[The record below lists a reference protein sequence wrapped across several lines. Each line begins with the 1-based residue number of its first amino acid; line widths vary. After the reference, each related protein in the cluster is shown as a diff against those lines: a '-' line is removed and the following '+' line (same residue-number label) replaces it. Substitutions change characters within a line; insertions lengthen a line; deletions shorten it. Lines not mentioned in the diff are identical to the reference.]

1 MPLPKYAFFK
11 DTIVPYSEAK
21 VGVLTHGLNY
31 GTGVFGGLRCY
42 WNDEEKDLFV
52 FRPIDHFQRFLEST
66 RLLRM
71 EFTFT
76 REELAKILVQL
87 IKKEDYH
94 EDCYVRPLAFYADE
108 IIGVRLHNVTPILTI
123 SVLPFG
129 RYIEKEEGAHV
140 MFSSWRRIDDNVIP
154 ARGKIT
160 GAYVNSALAKSDANL
175 AGFDEAIM
183 LNQDGHISEG
193 SAENVFIYRKGKIV
207 TPPVTDN
214 ILEGITRNS
223 MMTLLRDEL
232 GLEVVERPVD
242 RTEVY
247 LSDEVFMVAT
257 GAQLVAITRINYRKI
272 GTGTM
277 GPITEKLRSLFFDVV
292 ARRSLNTARG
302 ASQCLGNRKRLQER
316 SHAPRR
322 DFTFRCVG
330 LP

>member
-1 MPLPKYAFFK
+1 MSLPKFAFFK
-11 DTIVPYSEAK
+11 DKIIPYSEAK

-31 GTGVFGGLRCY
+31 GTGIFGGIRGY
-42 WNDEEKDLFV
+42 WNDEEKNVFV
-52 FRPIDHFQRFLEST
+52 FRPLDHFQRFLEST

-71 EFTFT
+71 EFDFT
-76 REELAKILVQL
+76 REDLVKVLDEL
-87 IKKEDYH
+87 IKKEDLH
-94 EDCYVRPLAFYADE
+94 EDCYIRPLAFYMDE
-108 IIGVRLHNVTPILTI
+108 IIGVRLHNVTPLLSI

-154 ARGKIT
+154 ARGKIS
-160 GAYVNSALAKSDANL
+160 GGYVNSALAKTDANL

-223 MMTLLRDEL
+223 MITLLRDEM
-232 GLEVVERPVD
+232 GMDVVERSID

-257 GAQLVAITRINYRKI
+257 GAQIVAITLIDHRKI
-272 GTGTM
+272 GTGKM
-277 GPITEKLRSLFFDVV
+277 GPVTQKLRNLYFDVV
-292 ARRSLNTARG
+292 RAKVPKYRSW
-302 ASQCLGNRKRLQER
+302 C
-316 SHAPRR
+316 HP
-322 DFTFRCVG
+322 VY
-330 LP
+330 